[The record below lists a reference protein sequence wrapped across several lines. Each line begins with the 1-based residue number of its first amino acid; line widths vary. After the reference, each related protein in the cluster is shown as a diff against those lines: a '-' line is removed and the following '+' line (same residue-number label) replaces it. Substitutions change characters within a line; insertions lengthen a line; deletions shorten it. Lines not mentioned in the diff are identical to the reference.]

1 MSPYFW
7 LYFFA
12 GLIALASIALGL
24 AGSQLSNSAKRVAR
38 SYAPIG
44 VKVKALGIE
53 VSSLKR
59 SRLDR
64 QRRLDTDGPHEIDTE
79 ELGNS

>member
-1 MSPYFW
+1 MEYLW
-7 LYFFA
+7 LYIFG
-12 GLIALASIALGL
+12 GLLVIAVIALGL
-24 AGSQLSNSAKRVAR
+24 VGYRLNQSTKRVAR

-59 SRLDR
+59 SRLAR
-64 QRRLDTDGPHEIDTE
+64 ERRLEGNSSSEIDSE
-79 ELGNS
+79 E

>member
-1 MSPYFW
+1 MEYFW
-7 LYFFA
+7 VYVFS
-12 GLIALASIALGL
+12 ALVVLATVALGVVGFRL
-24 AGSQLSNSAKRVAR
+24 NQSSKRVAR

-59 SRLDR
+59 SRLAR
-64 QRRLDTDGPHEIDTE
+64 ERRLEGSSSNEVDSE
-79 ELGNS
+79 E